1 MIDVQQSS
9 IPTTWRAADGSAVTF
24 TEARSAWTRAA
35 HEVLAD
41 TATRFNN
48 FIVNTELA
56 ELVQE
61 ESGIRTQVKW
71 QHWLPVVLD
80 KVAEHCHKNN
90 EPPLSALCVR
100 KNQTVGT
107 GYRYILELAG
117 LPIPDDLEMHA
128 AAARWQCYQHYATDL
143 PADGGLPTL
152 PPKVAA
158 LRQQTSQD
166 LATAE
171 AAEAATKPK
180 RTAASTRSVTVPKPE
195 PVRKP
200 VCLNCHVEL
209 PANKICYYC

>member
-1 MIDVQQSS
+1 MIDVQQGSV
-9 IPTTWRAADGSAVTF
+9 PTTWRAADGSAVTF

-61 ESGIRTQVKW
+61 ESGIRTAVKW

-80 KVAEHCHKNN
+80 KVAEHCHQNN

-158 LRQQTSQD
+158 IRQSTSAD

-171 AAEAATKPK
+171 AAEAAVK
-180 RTAASTRSVTVPKPE
+180 RPAATRRTPAAVPKPE

>member
-1 MIDVQQSS
+1 MIDVQQGSV
-9 IPTTWRAADGSAVTF
+9 PTTWRAADGSAVTF
-24 TEARSAWTRAA
+24 TEARLEWTRAA

-61 ESGIRTQVKW
+61 ESGIRTAVKW

-80 KVAEHCHKNN
+80 KVAEHCHQNN

-128 AAARWQCYQHYATDL
+128 AAARWQCYQHFATDL

-152 PPKVAA
+152 PRRWPPSASPPPRTWPPPKQPRQPSNGPPPPAA
-158 LRQQTSQD
+158 AQQPS
-166 LATAE
+166 
-171 AAEAATKPK
+171 P
-180 RTAASTRSVTVPKPE
+180 SPNRS
-195 PVRKP
+195 
-200 VCLNCHVEL
+200 
-209 PANKICYYC
+209 ANRSA

>member
-1 MIDVQQSS
+1 MIDVQQGS

-35 HEVLAD
+35 HEVLAE

-80 KVAEHCHKNN
+80 RVAEHCHKNN

-152 PPKVAA
+152 TPKVAA
-158 LRQQTSQD
+158 LRQQTTQA

-180 RTAASTRSVTVPKPE
+180 RTSASSPRVTVPKPE

>member
-35 HEVLAD
+35 HDVLAE

-80 KVAEHCHKNN
+80 RVTEHCHKNN

-100 KNQTVGT
+100 RNQTVST

-152 PPKVAA
+152 TPKVAA
-158 LRQQTSQD
+158 VRHQTTQT
-166 LATAE
+166 LAAAE
-171 AAEAATKPK
+171 AAEATKPK
-180 RTAASTRSVTVPKPE
+180 RTTTRQPTAAPKPE

-200 VCLNCHVEL
+200 VCLTCHVEL

>member
-1 MIDVQQSS
+1 VIDVQQGSV
-9 IPTTWRAADGSAVTF
+9 PTTWRAADGSAVTF
-24 TEARSAWTRAA
+24 SEARSEWTRAA

-41 TATRFNN
+41 TAAHFNN
-48 FIVNTELA
+48 FIVNTELS

-80 KVAEHCHKNN
+80 KVAERCHKNN

-117 LPIPDDLEMHA
+117 LPIPNDLEMHA

-158 LRQQTSQD
+158 IRHNTSED

-171 AAEAATKPK
+171 AAQVAAPK
-180 RTAASTRSVTVPKPE
+180 RASRRSTSVIVPKPE

-200 VCLNCHVEL
+200 VCLNCRVEL

>member
-24 TEARSAWTRAA
+24 TEARSAWVTAA
-35 HEVLAD
+35 HDVLAE
-41 TATRFNN
+41 TASQFNN

-80 KVAEHCHKNN
+80 KVTEYCHANN

-107 GYRYILELAG
+107 SYRYILEVAG
-117 LPIPDDLEMHA
+117 LPIPNDLEMHA
-128 AAARWQCYQHYATDL
+128 AAARWQCYQHFATDL

-158 LRQQTSQD
+158 IRQSTSANMAANEEAD
-166 LATAE
+166 ATVKR
-171 AAEAATKPK
+171 ATS
-180 RTAASTRSVTVPKPE
+180 RRGSVATPKPE